1 MMMFKD
7 KYDRAKKW
15 QLEQKQKREEGRTD
29 TGYELSP
36 EDLMEKGDMLA
47 MMVSGVLTILIR
59 SLFGFLS
66 RQARHCLSGTFFS
79 FT

>member
-47 MMVSGVLTILIR
+47 MMVSGVLTILPIVTI
-59 SLFGFLS
+59 LLLLIVLIGMAFL
-66 RQARHCLSGTFFS
+66 HIL
-79 FT
+79 

>member
-1 MMMFKD
+1 MLKD

-47 MMVSGVLTILIR
+47 MMVSGVLTILPIVTI
-59 SLFGFLS
+59 LLLLIVLIGMAFL
-66 RQARHCLSGTFFS
+66 HIL
-79 FT
+79 